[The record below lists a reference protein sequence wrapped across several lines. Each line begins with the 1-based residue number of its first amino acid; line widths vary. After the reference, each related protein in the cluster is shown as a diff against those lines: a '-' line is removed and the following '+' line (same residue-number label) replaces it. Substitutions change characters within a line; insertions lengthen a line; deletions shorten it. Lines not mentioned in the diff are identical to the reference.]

1 MLKKHHLKFYKSSFK
16 FNSNKA
22 KYKEFFGCSGT
33 GHCSVQWFVLLSSTL
48 YFWGFNFFISNLFS
62 TSVNLSDVPK
72 GGVQV
77 FFRHQKQQSLP
88 LDPACR
94 ERLSVWS
101 PADLPSYLL
110 AKYKPKKKKKTKNN
124 ICQLHAHPSSPK
136 EEKKNMHLET
146 CSINNKYMPH
156 VTPLPHPTP
165 KLIIQKNVFLNSF
178 LPN

>member
-110 AKYKPKKKKKTKNN
+110 AKYKPKKKKKKQKTTYVN
-124 ICQLHAHPSSPK
+124 
-136 EEKKNMHLET
+136 
-146 CSINNKYMPH
+146 YMPTRLPQRRKKKTCILKH
-156 VTPLPHPTP
+156 VP
-165 KLIIQKNVFLNSF
+165 
-178 LPN
+178 